1 MCTCNTFIF
10 VIVLLYFTI
19 NVINLI
25 IPSFVSWFRILS
37 QYGAGIVFLLGFGRA
52 MQISQDDV
60 GISFKSH
67 NFVQVV
73 RSTINVSNG
82 ISILKRTL

>member
-19 NVINLI
+19 NVTNLI

-37 QYGAGIVFLLGFGRA
+37 QYGTGIVFLLGFGRA

-60 GISFKSH
+60 GISFKFH

-82 ISILKRTL
+82 ISILRRTL